1 MDTAEARLLALEE
14 CTEKLEAQLRL
25 HQEGNAAHVDCHDAL
40 AQRMETLEQR
50 VEVAHRRLDNASGRI
65 TSSENEHDAL
75 AQRVAEL
82 ERCTNLMDE
91 QKEE

>member
-1 MDTAEARLLALEE
+1 MDTTEARLLALEE

-40 AQRMETLEQR
+40 AQRMGKLETIIAGNER
-50 VEVAHRRLDNASGRI
+50 TFAEIISDNA
-65 TSSENEHDAL
+65 EL

-82 ERCTNLMDE
+82 EDALTAPPAAGE
-91 QKEE
+91 